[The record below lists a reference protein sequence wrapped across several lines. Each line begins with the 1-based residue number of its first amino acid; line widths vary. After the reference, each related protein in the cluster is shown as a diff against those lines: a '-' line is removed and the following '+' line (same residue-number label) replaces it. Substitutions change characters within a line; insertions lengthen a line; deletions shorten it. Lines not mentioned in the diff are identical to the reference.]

1 MASPGSTVRPLKH
14 AGWLLSPPASLHRR
28 NDRPFTVAATY
39 YYIVPGETPANL
51 VISHVSCDFD
61 STGF

>member
-1 MASPGSTVRPLKH
+1 MKH